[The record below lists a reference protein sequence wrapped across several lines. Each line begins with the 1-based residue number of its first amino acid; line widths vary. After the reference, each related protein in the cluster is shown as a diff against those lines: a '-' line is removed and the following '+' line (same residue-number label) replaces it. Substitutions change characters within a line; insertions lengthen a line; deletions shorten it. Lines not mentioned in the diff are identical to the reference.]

1 MCAKRDTAYCP
12 ALRFTPSSDPNR
24 VTSHLFGY
32 CPPHQPRELKR
43 TVFGFGKSSRD
54 PLADARTADR
64 WLASFPAGDPLAL
77 HAEVVAELGRAADR
91 NAERSPQRLEAI
103 FHLDTQTRSLCRNL
117 IAQYIEHAARSSKIE
132 NQLWQ
137 ALFDLTQS
145 FLVCYGA
152 YAREIAER
160 GQSAKWQALLPETV
174 ARQIRHLGLDAKVR
188 LFRYEP
194 WIPAKWMELHDIF
207 AFACSRQIERRPL
220 TLDGGPDTTTIE
232 RQYLVVLVL
241 QLLNTGSLAPRQIAA
256 IADQLDEWC
265 ESLRLAI
272 EAPPVPAFYVDLA
285 SRTGLRR
292 RGPAPLE
299 GRALFLDTRPLHALL
314 REHLAGL
321 EHKVRLDPLSDKTG
335 RRTEQHALYAKLAA
349 QADPEFRPF
358 ARRGERAPATGE
370 VDAIIGFGKIT
381 GFLREEERMPIPEFE
396 PGHNYGATMELA
408 VFGHMRNEID
418 RRRELVHHR
427 LESYAAAGGP
437 WAVKDMSQS
446 GFRLVAPMDVATS
459 ITLGTL
465 TALRAVGQSTW
476 TLGVVRRLRRLTS
489 ERAEV
494 GLQIIANT
502 LIVVT
507 LAEPRKVTDAGYSV
521 DGEAAETSE
530 RTFNAL
536 FLALRK
542 RDSDASVQSLIV
554 PEGDY
559 QPSRRFRLQTP
570 KTSCTIRF
578 GSLLEQGSDW
588 TWTAI
593 EPVELGATRSTPP
606 SSTQ

>member
-1 MCAKRDTAYCP
+1 M
-12 ALRFTPSSDPNR
+12 
-24 VTSHLFGY
+24 
-32 CPPHQPRELKR
+32 
-43 TVFGFGKSSRD
+43 FGFGKSSRD
-54 PLADARTADR
+54 PLADARAADR

-91 NAERSPQRLEAI
+91 NAERSPLRLEAI
-103 FHLDTQTRSLCRNL
+103 FHLDTHTRSLCRNL

-446 GFRLVAPMDVATS
+446 GFRLVAPMDVAAS

-606 SSTQ
+606 SSAQ

>member
-1 MCAKRDTAYCP
+1 M
-12 ALRFTPSSDPNR
+12 
-24 VTSHLFGY
+24 
-32 CPPHQPRELKR
+32 
-43 TVFGFGKSSRD
+43 FGFGKSSKD

-64 WLASFPAGDPLAL
+64 WLASFPAGDLLAL

-103 FHLDTQTRSLCRNL
+103 FHLDAHTRSLCRNL
-117 IAQYIEHAARSSKIE
+117 ISQYIEHSARSSKIE

-220 TLDGGPDTTTIE
+220 KLDGGTDTTTIE

-241 QLLNTGSLAPRQIAA
+241 QLLNTGNLAPRQIAA

-265 ESLRLAI
+265 EPLRLAI

-285 SRTGLRR
+285 SRAGLRR

-299 GRALFLDTRPLHALL
+299 GRVLFLDTRPLHVLL
-314 REHLAGL
+314 RENLAGL
-321 EHKVRLDPLSDKTG
+321 EQKVRLDPLSDKTG
-335 RRTEQHALYAKLAA
+335 RRTEQHDLYAKLAA
-349 QADPEFRPF
+349 QVDPDFRPF
-358 ARRGERAPATGE
+358 ARRGERTPATGE
-370 VDAIIGFGKIT
+370 VDAIIGFGNIA
-381 GFLREEERMPIPEFE
+381 GFLRDEERTPIPQFE

-408 VFGHMRNEID
+408 VFGHMRNEAD
-418 RRRELVHHR
+418 RRRELVRHR
-427 LESYAAAGGP
+427 LESYAAPGGR
-437 WAVKDMSQS
+437 WAVKDMSHS
-446 GFRLVAPMDVATS
+446 GFRLVAPMDVATT

-476 TLGVVRRLRRLTS
+476 ALGVVRRMRRLTA
-489 ERAEV
+489 ERAEI

-521 DGEAAETSE
+521 DGEAAEAAE

-536 FLALRK
+536 FLLLRK

-554 PEGDY
+554 PAVDY
-559 QPSRRFRLQTP
+559 QPSHRFRLQTP
-570 KTSCTIRF
+570 NTSCPIRF
-578 GSLLEQGSDW
+578 GSLLEQGSEW
-588 TWTAI
+588 IWTAI
-593 EPVELGATRSTPP
+593 EPVELGTARSAHPP
-606 SSTQ
+606 AAH